1 MQETW
6 VQYLGQENPLE
17 EEMATHSN
25 SFAWRIPW
33 TEEPGG
39 LQFMGLQR
47 VEHDWAWR
55 VILHCLPVH
64 LWDTWL
70 TFFFPYFGLP
80 GASVRNPTR
89 DKVMRQRSDGQGRVR
104 SQVFPLVFPERVP
117 PKIRIC
123 LPGKSHLQALVF
135 CIWTS
140 VSIQKPLW
148 WLSSLP
154 AGLLQLRMWL
164 FEASWP
170 QEAQEA

>member
-1 MQETW
+1 MSPCTYSEFISDEGGKTTQPWEDSLFNKWCWENWSATCSNMKLNH
-6 VQYLGQENPLE
+6 YL
-17 EEMATHSN
+17 
-25 SFAWRIPW
+25 IPY
-33 TEEPGG
+33 TKISSK
-39 LQFMGLQR
+39 LL
-47 VEHDWAWR
+47 
-55 VILHCLPVH
+55 
-64 LWDTWL
+64 
-70 TFFFPYFGLP
+70 

-123 LPGKSHLQALVF
+123 LPGKSHLKALVF
-135 CIWTS
+135 CIWKGGW
-140 VSIQKPLW
+140 IPKPLW
-148 WLSSLP
+148 WLFSLP